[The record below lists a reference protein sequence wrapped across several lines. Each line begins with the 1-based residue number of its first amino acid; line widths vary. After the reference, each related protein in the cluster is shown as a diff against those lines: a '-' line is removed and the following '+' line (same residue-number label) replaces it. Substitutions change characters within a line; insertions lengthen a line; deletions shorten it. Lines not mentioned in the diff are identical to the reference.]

1 MKHRNGERGWQS
13 TLGSLIGAVFLVPRT
28 APWVGWHD
36 QDVTGPGIVAVA
48 LALGS
53 GLESTGSGAR

>member
-1 MKHRNGERGWQS
+1 MIAA
-13 TLGSLIGAVFLVPRT
+13 IGAVFLVPRT